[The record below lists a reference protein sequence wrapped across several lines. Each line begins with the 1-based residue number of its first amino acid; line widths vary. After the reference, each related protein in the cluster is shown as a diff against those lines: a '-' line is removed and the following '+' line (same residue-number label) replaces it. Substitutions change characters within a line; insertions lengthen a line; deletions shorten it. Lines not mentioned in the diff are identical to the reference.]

1 MANHVLASS
10 YEQVTHN
17 RLPQRSQRLPRN
29 RTGAF
34 VELHHGP
41 QKVPHR
47 SIPPLARPRGVPA
60 TSSSSSYS
68 KSTGQ
73 KQVVQNIRA
82 RQEWK
87 GGFYPQ
93 PVKKSRSKQLHEKI
107 DHRPSPHLLHGLP
120 DYRDLT
126 RRSARNF
133 VAASNN
139 GVTHLEDL
147 RSESMNSFSVQ
158 STTETVYDDMSSIAG
173 LEEVYKKILKEEALT
188 QLSNKDRRGRRKSE
202 NKQSPLLIRSFRNPQ
217 NPHPVV
223 QYSDIRDSNSPNKNH
238 YVSRPPVPAPFFYN
252 SRTLPKAADHGG
264 SRVHLSRLSGTR
276 SSDHILAAPGVGI
289 LTKSALGF
297 TRQHSPPPGIEGQPP
312 PALTSRGKLTDSDE
326 RLGMMGR
333 FRVPSTTPATSTPDI
348 QKALEDAGAND
359 DPVILPEYTD
369 DEHTDNNSVV
379 QSTECIDDAQSS
391 PCVPS
396 GIMLSLETDEGV
408 SKVIDLEEEEE
419 RNKRDV
425 IEYHAVQRA
434 LQSTTEDEITEEQI
448 VDECKEDPSDEIAK
462 ELNQLLHEHS
472 EIVKHIHQLEKL
484 TCSDDEDDKDD
495 NDDDDGGGETG

>member
-34 VELHHGP
+34 IELHHGP

-173 LEEVYKKILKEEALT
+173 LEEVYKKIIKEEALT

-238 YVSRPPVPAPFFYN
+238 YISHPPVPAPFFYN

-434 LQSTTEDEITEEQI
+434 LQSTTEDEIAEEQI
-448 VDECKEDPSDEIAK
+448 VDECKEVRQHQQD
-462 ELNQLLHEHS
+462 LLRYNRNQLNRTLKVLRT
-472 EIVKHIHQLEKL
+472 IDI
-484 TCSDDEDDKDD
+484 
-495 NDDDDGGGETG
+495 